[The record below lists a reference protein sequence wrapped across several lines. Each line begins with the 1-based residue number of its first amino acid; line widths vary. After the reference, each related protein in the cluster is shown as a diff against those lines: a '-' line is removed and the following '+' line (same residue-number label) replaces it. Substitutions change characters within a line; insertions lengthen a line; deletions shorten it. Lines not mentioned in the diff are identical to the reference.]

1 MRETITYTVYNQQ
14 SDPVTG
20 VLLTTA
26 LEPGVTIAGSSQ
38 QPDQNGQKLA
48 WSMGTIQGF
57 ARASVSVQGVSTGWV
72 SLQSSVTVGA
82 NLTVDVPLVL
92 TSDAF
97 AGGSYSFT
105 VSASGNNGAASSVG
119 ASLVLQGQP
128 AVDPDAHGV
137 VVTLIIAGPPPLG
150 SCSSRVSFSV
160 TEAIAATSAFSGRKS
175 SRSNG
180 LTWQERAG

>member
-1 MRETITYTVYNQQ
+1 LEDRLMLDTGASNQPAPSIVVGRTLSAYFVSDVQNNKETITYTVYNQQ

-57 ARASVSVQGVSTGWV
+57 ARASVPVQGVSTGWV

-105 VSASGNNGAASSVG
+105 VSASGNNGAA
-119 ASLVLQGQP
+119 
-128 AVDPDAHGV
+128 
-137 VVTLIIAGPPPLG
+137 
-150 SCSSRVSFSV
+150 
-160 TEAIAATSAFSGRKS
+160 
-175 SRSNG
+175 
-180 LTWQERAG
+180 